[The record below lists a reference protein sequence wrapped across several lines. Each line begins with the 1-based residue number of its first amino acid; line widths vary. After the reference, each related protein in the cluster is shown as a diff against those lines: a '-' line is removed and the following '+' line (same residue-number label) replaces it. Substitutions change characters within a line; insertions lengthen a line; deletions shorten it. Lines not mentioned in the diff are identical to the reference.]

1 MINFTQDLIST
12 IPSFGDL
19 IITVG
24 ENITIEVYSP
34 QMKATY
40 VLDQV
45 QIGET
50 EGRYLLSSKATAK
63 LKALSTPGGVA
74 VTFGEKRA
82 TFSSSKGK
90 FYENY
95 IDIAVAEYSD
105 TYQEPFEV
113 KGQFVKNALGF
124 VSKNQ
129 LKAIF
134 TGVNVS
140 PSHVLA
146 TDMFKLYLAG
156 SYNQEGNVTLIASFA
171 QLVSNYETVSISR
184 GERSVKMVAPDGWTY
199 ISNILD
205 GSYPSVTGVIRAF
218 DVATPIESNLEF
230 FDALKLAS
238 MSGEMPITICYGSN
252 SSLIVKT
259 EEFEKQVEGL
269 DVPSLEDMTI
279 TISKESAKELC
290 KFPGKLGY
298 MAPNR
303 PLVCLREED
312 KVLLLPLAK

>member
-45 QIGET
+45 QIGEE
-50 EGRYLLSSKATAK
+50 EGRYLLSNKATTK
-63 LKALSTPGGVA
+63 LKALSTSGGVA
-74 VTFGEKRA
+74 VSFGEKRA

-95 IDIAVAEYSD
+95 IDLAVAQYSD

-113 KGQFVKNALGF
+113 KGQYVKNALGF

-129 LKAIF
+129 LKAIL

-146 TDMFKLYLAG
+146 TDSFKLYLAG
-156 SYNQEGNVTLIASFA
+156 NYSQEGNVTLIASFA

-184 GERSVKMVAPDGWTY
+184 GERSVKMNAPDGWTY
-199 ISNILD
+199 ISNILE
-205 GSYPSVTGVIRAF
+205 GQYPDVQKIIKIF
-218 DVATPIESNLEF
+218 DVVTPIETNNEL
-230 FDALKLAS
+230 FDALKLATTS
-238 MSGEMPITICYGSN
+238 NEMPITICYGSN

-259 EEFEKQVEGL
+259 EEFEHEVEGINAT
-269 DVPSLEDMTI
+269 EDMTI

-303 PLVCLREED
+303 PLVCLGEED